1 MFYDSGRNS
10 GRQPSFF
17 KNIWLALYFINLQF
31 ITMLEKLF
39 GFNPKKSTVRT
50 EIMAGITTFLTMAY
64 ILAVNPNILGETGMD
79 KGALFTT
86 TVLMSAL
93 PTIFMALYA
102 KLPLALA
109 PGMGLNAF
117 FAYTVCLIMGY
128 SWQFALTAVFLEGL
142 VFLLLTVTN
151 LREKIV
157 DVIPPALKTAIS
169 AGIGLYIAFIGLKNA
184 EVIVD
189 NPATLVSLGKLTS
202 GSGLLGVIGIA
213 ITSILLVRNVKGA
226 LLIGILATTLIG
238 IPMGIT
244 QLDGFFSTPPTIEP
258 IFLKFEWSQVCT
270 AEMATIVFTLLFV
283 DLFDCIGTVIGVTT
297 RANMIDAD
305 GKIPGLKKVFM
316 VDSVSTAAGAMMGTS
331 TVAVY
336 VESAAGVNEGG
347 RTGLTSF
354 TTGCCFL
361 LALFFA
367 PFFLAIP
374 AAATAPV
381 LVLVGLMMMS
391 NIWKVDFFDY
401 KESIPAFICMIFMPL
416 AYSISDGILLGHL
429 AYVIINFFSG
439 NRKSLTPGMYVLA
452 VIFVLKFILH

>member
-1 MFYDSGRNS
+1 MF
-10 GRQPSFF
+10 
-17 KNIWLALYFINLQF
+17 
-31 ITMLEKLF
+31 EKLF
-39 GFNPKKSTVRT
+39 GFNPKETTVRT

-117 FAYTVCLIMGY
+117 FAYTVCMVMGY

-157 DVIPPALKTAIS
+157 DVIPNALKNAIG
-169 AGIGLYIAFIGLKNA
+169 AGIGLYIAFIGLKSAN
-184 EVIVD
+184 VIVD
-189 NPATLVSLGKLTS
+189 NEATLVALGDITT
-202 GSGLLGVIGIA
+202 GSALLGVIGI
-213 ITSILLVRNVKGA
+213 IVTSFLLVKNVKGA
-226 LLIGILATTLIG
+226 LLFGILLTTVIG
-238 IPMGIT
+238 IPLGVTKIE
-244 QLDGFFSTPPTIEP
+244 GVFSIPPSIDP
-258 IFLKFEWSQVCT
+258 IFMKFEWDHIFTKDMVI
-270 AEMATIVFTLLFV
+270 IVFTFLFV
-283 DLFDCIGTVIGVTT
+283 DLFDCIGTVIGVTN
-297 RANMIDAD
+297 RAGMVKAD
-305 GKIPGLKKVFM
+305 GKIPRLKEIFM
-316 VDSVSTAAGAMMGTS
+316 VDSVSTAAGAVMGTS

-347 RTGLTSF
+347 RSGMTAFVTGI
-354 TTGCCFL
+354 CFL

-367 PFFLAIP
+367 PLFLAIP
-374 AAATAPV
+374 AAATTPV

-391 NIWKVDFFDY
+391 SVSKIDFNDY
-401 KESIPAFICMIFMPL
+401 SEAIPAFICILLMPL
-416 AYSISDGILLGHL
+416 TYSISEGIVLGHL
-429 AYVIINFFSG
+429 SYIFINLLSG
-439 NRKSLTPGMYVLA
+439 KYKKMTIGMYILA
-452 VIFVLKFILH
+452 AFFLIKFLV

>member
-1 MFYDSGRNS
+1 
-10 GRQPSFF
+10 
-17 KNIWLALYFINLQF
+17 
-31 ITMLEKLF
+31 MLEKLF
-39 GFNPKKSTVRT
+39 GFNPKETTVRT
-50 EIMAGITTFLTMAY
+50 EIMAGVTTFLTMAY
-64 ILAVNPNILGETGMD
+64 ILAVNPSILGETGMD

-86 TVLMSAL
+86 TVIMSAI
-93 PTIFMALYA
+93 PTIFMGLYA

-142 VFLLLTVTN
+142 AFILLTVTN

-157 DVIPPALKTAIS
+157 DVIPAALKTAIS

-189 NPATLVSLGKLTS
+189 NSATLVSLGKLTS
-202 GSGLLGVIGIA
+202 GSGLLGIIGIVL
-213 ITSILLVRNVKGA
+213 TSILLVRNVKGA

-244 QLDGFFSTPPTIEP
+244 NLDGVFSIPPSIDP
-258 IFLKFEWSQVCT
+258 IFMKFEWSNIFT

-297 RANMIDAD
+297 RANMVGDD
-305 GKIPGLKKVFM
+305 GKIPNLKKVFM
-316 VDSVSTAAGAMMGTS
+316 VDSLSTAAGAAMGTS

-347 RTGLTSF
+347 RSGLTAF
-354 TTGCCFL
+354 TTGICFL
-361 LALFFA
+361 VALFFA

-391 NIWKVDFFDY
+391 NIWKIDFFDY

-429 AYVIINFFSG
+429 TYVIINLLSG
-439 NRKSLTPGMYVLA
+439 NRKQLSTGMYILA
-452 VIFVLKFILH
+452 LIFLLKFILQ

>member
-1 MFYDSGRNS
+1 MVFLFY
-10 GRQPSFF
+10 FCV
-17 KNIWLALYFINLQF
+17 LINLL
-31 ITMLEKLF
+31 IIMLEKLF
-39 GFNPKKSTVRT
+39 GFNPKETTVKT

-128 SWQFALTAVFLEGL
+128 SWQFALTAVFLEGIA
-142 VFLLLTVTN
+142 FILLTVTN

-157 DVIPPALKTAIS
+157 EVIPPALKSAIS

-202 GSGLLGVIGIA
+202 GSGLLGIIGIGL
-213 ITSILLVRNVKGA
+213 TSILLVRNVKGA

-244 QLDGFFSTPPTIEP
+244 NLDGVFSIPPSIEP
-258 IFLKFEWSQVCT
+258 IFMKFEWKNVFT

-297 RANMIDAD
+297 RANMIDEN
-305 GKIPGLKKVFM
+305 GKIPNLKKVFM
-316 VDSVSTAAGAMMGTS
+316 VDSVSTTAGAVMGTS

-347 RTGLTSF
+347 RSGLTAF
-354 TTGCCFL
+354 TTGVCFL

-391 NIWKVDFFDY
+391 NVWKIDFFDY

-429 AYVIINFFSG
+429 SYVVINSLSG
-439 NRKSLTPGMYVLA
+439 NRKSLTTGMYVLA
-452 VIFVLKFILH
+452 AIFLLKFILQ

>member
-1 MFYDSGRNS
+1 
-10 GRQPSFF
+10 
-17 KNIWLALYFINLQF
+17 
-31 ITMLEKLF
+31 MLEKLF
-39 GFNPKKSTVRT
+39 GFNPKETTVRT

-64 ILAVNPNILGETGMD
+64 ILAVNPSILGETGMD

-86 TVLMSAL
+86 TVIMSAI
-93 PTIFMALYA
+93 PTIFMGLYA

-142 VFLLLTVTN
+142 AFILLTVTN

-157 DVIPPALKTAIS
+157 DVIPAALKTAIS

-189 NPATLVSLGKLTS
+189 NSATLVSLGNLTS
-202 GSGLLGVIGIA
+202 GSGLLGIIGI
-213 ITSILLVRNVKGA
+213 ILTSILLVRNVKGA

-244 QLDGFFSTPPTIEP
+244 NLDGVFSIPPSIDP
-258 IFLKFEWSQVCT
+258 IFMKFEWSNIFT
-270 AEMATIVFTLLFV
+270 TEMATIVFTLLFV

-297 RANMIDAD
+297 RANMVGED
-305 GKIPGLKKVFM
+305 GKIPNLKKVFM
-316 VDSVSTAAGAMMGTS
+316 VDSLSTAAGAAMGTS

-347 RTGLTSF
+347 RSGLTAF
-354 TTGCCFL
+354 TTGICFIV
-361 LALFFA
+361 ALFFA

-391 NIWKVDFFDY
+391 NIWKIDFFDY

-429 AYVIINFFSG
+429 TYVIINMLSG
-439 NRKSLTPGMYVLA
+439 NRKQLTVGMYILA
-452 VIFVLKFILH
+452 LIFLLKFILQ

>member
-1 MFYDSGRNS
+1 
-10 GRQPSFF
+10 
-17 KNIWLALYFINLQF
+17 
-31 ITMLEKLF
+31 MLEKLF
-39 GFNPKKSTVRT
+39 GFNPKETTVRT

-64 ILAVNPNILGETGMD
+64 ILAVNPSILGETGMD

-117 FAYTVCLIMGY
+117 FAYTVCLLMGY

-142 VFLLLTVTN
+142 AFILLTVTN

-157 DVIPPALKTAIS
+157 EVIPPALKTAIS

-202 GSGLLGVIGIA
+202 GSGLLGIIGIGL
-213 ITSILLVRNVKGA
+213 TSILLVRNIKGA
-226 LLIGILATTLIG
+226 LLIGILATTIIG

-244 QLDGFFSTPPTIEP
+244 NLDGVFSIPPSIEP
-258 IFLKFEWSQVCT
+258 IFMKFEWDNIFT

-297 RANMIDAD
+297 RANMIDED
-305 GKIPGLKKVFM
+305 GKIPNLKKVFM
-316 VDSVSTAAGAMMGTS
+316 VDSLSTAAGAAMGTS

-347 RTGLTSF
+347 RSGLTAF
-354 TTGCCFL
+354 VTGACFL

-391 NIWKVDFFDY
+391 NIWKIDFFDY

-429 AYVIINFFSG
+429 SYVIINLLSG
-439 NRKSLTPGMYVLA
+439 NRKSLTTGMYILA
-452 VIFVLKFILH
+452 AIFLLKFIIH

>member
-1 MFYDSGRNS
+1 
-10 GRQPSFF
+10 
-17 KNIWLALYFINLQF
+17 
-31 ITMLEKLF
+31 MLEKLF
-39 GFNPKKSTVRT
+39 GFNPKETTIRT

-117 FAYTVCLIMGY
+117 FAYTVCLVMGY

-157 DVIPPALKTAIS
+157 DVIPHALKNAIG
-169 AGIGLYIAFIGLKNA
+169 AGIGLYIAFIGLQGA
-184 EVIVD
+184 GIIVNND
-189 NPATLVSLGKLTS
+189 ATLVSLGDLTS
-202 GSGLLGVIGIA
+202 GSALLGAIGI
-213 ITSILLVRNVKGA
+213 IVTSILLVKNVKGA
-226 LLIGILATTLIG
+226 LLWGILITTLIG
-238 IPMGIT
+238 IPLGVTKIS
-244 QLDGFFSTPPTIEP
+244 GVFSTPPSIEP
-258 IFLKFEWSQVCT
+258 IFLQFEWEQVFT
-270 AEMATIVFTLLFV
+270 KEMVIIVFTFLFV
-283 DLFDCIGTVIGVTT
+283 DLFDCIGTVIGVAN
-297 RANMIDAD
+297 RANLIKED
-305 GKIPGLKKVFM
+305 GKIPHLKEVFM
-316 VDSVSTAAGAMMGTS
+316 VDSISTAAGAAMGTS

-347 RTGLTSF
+347 RSGLTAFVTGISF
-354 TTGCCFL
+354 I

-367 PFFLAIP
+367 PLFLAIP
-374 AAATAPV
+374 ASATTPV

-391 NIWKVDFFDY
+391 SVLKINFDDY
-401 KESIPAFICMIFMPL
+401 AEAIPAFVCILFMPL
-416 AYSISDGILLGHL
+416 TYSISDGIVLGHL
-429 AYVIINFFSG
+429 SYIFINLLSG
-439 NRKSLTPGMYVLA
+439 NFKKMSIGMYILA
-452 VIFVLKFILH
+452 AFFLIKFLV